1 MKQYLWV
8 ILTGILLALFYAGL
22 PEINEKTA
30 LKGELGRLTGK
41 DLILMA
47 VITVIFAFV
56 DFWNLGNTNSPETFA
71 DLSGR
76 TAEISFSESVKPDT
90 ITYFSGTGTGTYYI
104 DFSVDGV
111 NYFTAAEITQSYG
124 DVLKW
129 HNFPILPADSVL
141 SARIRAEES
150 PFLGELVFLDGDG
163 NAIPYTSDCPEL
175 NDETDLLVT
184 YSTFMDSCYF
194 DEIYHARTAW
204 EHLHGV
210 WPYEISHPPL
220 GKLIIGLGISL
231 FGMTPFGW
239 RFSGT
244 LFGVLMLPLLYV
256 FIKKMLD
263 DTLAAA
269 CGTVLLATDFLHFV
283 QTRIATIDTYAV
295 FFILAMY
302 LFMYLFIT
310 TDEKR
315 YLALSGILFGLGAAS
330 KWTCLYAGAGLAV
343 IWLVYHIKH
352 KEKFWKDI
360 PFSVLFFV
368 VIPAAIYY
376 VSYIPYGIAKGEVPV
391 FSAGYA
397 ATVWENQK
405 FMFGYHSALV
415 AEHPYS
421 SKWYMWLLDIR
432 PILYY
437 LEYTDDGLRS
447 SFGAFMN
454 PLLCW
459 GGLVALFVVG
469 WDAIQNRSRSA
480 LFILAG
486 YLAQLVPWMF
496 VTRLTFE
503 YHYFPCS
510 VFLVLAM
517 AYVFTLIKKN
527 SKCYVYAFTALS
539 VILFIWFYPVLSG
552 AYVDSTTAM
561 FKWLPTWPF

>member
-8 ILTGILLALFYAGL
+8 IITGILLALFYAGL

-30 LKGELGRLTGK
+30 LKGEIGRLTRK

-56 DFWNLGNTNSPETFA
+56 DFWNLGNTKSPETFA
-71 DLSGR
+71 DLSGK
-76 TAEISFSESVKPDT
+76 TATISFSRDAKPQT
-90 ITYFSGTGTGTYYI
+90 IAYFSGTGTGTYYI
-104 DFSVDGV
+104 DFSYDGV
-111 NYFTAAEITQSYG
+111 SYSSAAEITQSYG

-129 HNFPILPADSVL
+129 HNFPILPPDAPV

-150 PFLGELVFLDGDG
+150 PFLGELVFLDADG
-163 NAIPYTSDCPEL
+163 NAIPYTTDCPEL
-175 NDETDLLVT
+175 QDEADLLVT
-184 YSTFMDSCYF
+184 TSTFRDSCYF

-244 LFGVLMLPLLYV
+244 LFGVLMLPLIYI

-315 YLALSGILFGLGAAS
+315 YLALSGVLFGLGAAS

-343 IWLVYHIKH
+343 IWLVYHLRH
-352 KEKFWKDI
+352 REKFLKDI

-368 VIPAAIYY
+368 VVPAVIYY
-376 VSYIPYGIAKGEVPV
+376 VSYIPYGLAKGDVPV

-405 FMFGYHSALV
+405 FMFNYHSALV

-469 WDAIQNRSRSA
+469 WDAILNKSRSA
-480 LFILAG
+480 MFIIAG

-517 AYVFTLIKKN
+517 AYVFTIIKKN

-552 AYVDSTTAM
+552 AYVDSNTVM

>member
-8 ILTGILLALFYAGL
+8 IITGILLALFYAGL

-30 LKGELGRLTGK
+30 LKGEIGRLTRK

-56 DFWNLGNTNSPETFA
+56 DFWNLGNTKSPETFA
-71 DLSGR
+71 DLSGK
-76 TAEISFSESVKPDT
+76 TATISFSRDAKPQT
-90 ITYFSGTGTGTYYI
+90 IAYFSGTGTGTYYI
-104 DFSVDGV
+104 DFSYDGV
-111 NYFTAAEITQSYG
+111 SYSSAAEITQSYG

-129 HNFPILPADSVL
+129 HNFPILPPDAPV

-150 PFLGELVFLDGDG
+150 PFLGELVFLDADG
-163 NAIPYTSDCPEL
+163 NAIPYTTDCPEL
-175 NDETDLLVT
+175 QDEADLLVT
-184 YSTFMDSCYF
+184 TSTFRDSCYF

-244 LFGVLMLPLLYV
+244 LFGVLMLPLIYI

-315 YLALSGILFGLGAAS
+315 YLALSGVLFGLGAAS

-343 IWLVYHIKH
+343 IWLVYHLRH
-352 KEKFWKDI
+352 REKFLKDI

-368 VIPAAIYY
+368 VVPAVIYY
-376 VSYIPYGIAKGEVPV
+376 VSYIPYGLAKGDVPV

-405 FMFGYHSALV
+405 FMFNYHSALV

-469 WDAIQNRSRSA
+469 WDAILNKSRSA
-480 LFILAG
+480 MFIIAG

-510 VFLVLAM
+510 VFLVLAL
-517 AYVFTLIKKN
+517 AYVFTIIKKN

>member
-8 ILTGILLALFYAGL
+8 IITGILLALFYAGL

-30 LKGELGRLTGK
+30 LKGEIGRLTRK

-56 DFWNLGNTNSPETFA
+56 DFWNLGNTKSPETFA
-71 DLSGR
+71 DLSGK
-76 TAEISFSESVKPDT
+76 TATISFSRDAKPQT
-90 ITYFSGTGTGTYYI
+90 IAYFSGTGTGTYYI
-104 DFSVDGV
+104 DFSYDGV
-111 NYFTAAEITQSYG
+111 NYSSAAEITQSYG

-129 HNFPILPADSVL
+129 HNFPILPPDAPV

-150 PFLGELVFLDGDG
+150 PFLGELVFLDTDG
-163 NAIPYTSDCPEL
+163 NAIPYTTDCPEL
-175 NDETDLLVT
+175 QDEADLLVT
-184 YSTFMDSCYF
+184 TSTFRDSCYF

-244 LFGVLMLPLLYV
+244 LFGVLMLPLIYI

-315 YLALSGILFGLGAAS
+315 YLALSGVLFGLGAAS

-343 IWLVYHIKH
+343 IWLVYHLRH
-352 KEKFWKDI
+352 REKFLKDI

-368 VIPAAIYY
+368 VVPAVIYY
-376 VSYIPYGIAKGEVPV
+376 VSYIPYGLAKGDVPV

-405 FMFGYHSALV
+405 FMFNYHSALV

-469 WDAIQNRSRSA
+469 WDAILNKSRSA
-480 LFILAG
+480 MFIIAG

-510 VFLVLAM
+510 VFLVLAL
-517 AYVFTLIKKN
+517 AYVFTIIKKN

-552 AYVDSTTAM
+552 AYVDSNTVM